1 MHCPLNMAEA
11 GGRNEINQMHSA
23 YFNAVINNT
32 MLKKIKTPGQ
42 MLNET
47 GYHD

>member
-1 MHCPLNMAEA
+1 MHCPLNMTEA
-11 GGRNEINQMHSA
+11 GSKHEINQMQSA

-32 MLKKIKTPGQ
+32 MLKKIKTLGQ
-42 MLNET
+42 TLNEN